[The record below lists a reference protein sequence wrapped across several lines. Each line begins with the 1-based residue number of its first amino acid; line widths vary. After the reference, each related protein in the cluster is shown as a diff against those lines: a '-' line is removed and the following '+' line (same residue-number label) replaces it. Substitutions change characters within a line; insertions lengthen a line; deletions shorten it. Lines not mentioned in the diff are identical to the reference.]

1 MIGEVHALLNVHAK
15 CSDGEEGME
24 PGSSVSR
31 FRHYVGA
38 VSGWQCSD
46 EEGGSLR
53 VLPTSELLVLLLCCL
68 FTSGIARL
76 NGSIAVSAGPPAV
89 RWLA

>member
-1 MIGEVHALLNVHAK
+1 
-15 CSDGEEGME
+15 ME

-46 EEGGSLR
+46 EERGSLR
-53 VLPTSELLVLLLCCL
+53 VLPTFELLLVRERGIGRL
-68 FTSGIARL
+68 SGSRAES
-76 NGSIAVSAGPPAV
+76 GGPPAV
-89 RWLA
+89 RWLAQANHNRSWVQLSRANCD